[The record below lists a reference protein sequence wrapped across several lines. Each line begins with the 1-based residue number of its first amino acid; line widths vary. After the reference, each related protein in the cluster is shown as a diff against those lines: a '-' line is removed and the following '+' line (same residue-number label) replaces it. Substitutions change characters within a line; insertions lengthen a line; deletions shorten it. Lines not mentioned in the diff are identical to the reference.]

1 MGPLA
6 VLQWPAAPRRQGDRV
21 GPLLLQCMSPVV
33 ALFGPDTLAQRCL
46 VIGVKRTC
54 RIRPETS
61 VFDPNRT
68 WPNSTRTCLLV
79 TSHNFRRFLGT
90 CHRYRCSVIAEVR
103 KRPTSP
109 VPNECVDLKQVNR
122 RNVSSRSSFW
132 FVNSNLEKSHG
143 YGSKRARQSYRQR
156 QG

>member
-1 MGPLA
+1 MRSGTED
-6 VLQWPAAPRRQGDRV
+6 VRSSGEDRKWPAV
-21 GPLLLQCMSPVV
+21 GRND
-33 ALFGPDTLAQRCL
+33 A
-46 VIGVKRTC
+46 
-54 RIRPETS
+54 
-61 VFDPNRT
+61 FDPNRT

-109 VPNECVDLKQVNR
+109 VPNECVDLKQVNG

-143 YGSKRARQSYRQR
+143 YGSRR
-156 QG
+156 